1 VKILEIILPALLVL
15 LTAYLLLDKLLRN
28 EEKKRNFEIFKNNVS
43 IITPIRLRAYERLI
57 ILLERTAPN
66 KLILNVLKP
75 NMTNFDLQT
84 ELLNTIRQEFAH
96 NLSQQI
102 YVSNELWNYI
112 QATEESLLRLINMCA
127 SQCNPADSANVLAE
141 KIIEVYNASEHT
153 PTEQAIEK
161 LKVEV
166 RSYFQ

>member
-1 VKILEIILPALLVL
+1 MKILEIILPALLVL
-15 LTAYLLLDKLLRN
+15 LTAYLLLDKLFRN

-127 SQCNPADSANVLAE
+127 SQCNPTDSANVLAE
-141 KIIEVYNASEHT
+141 KIIEIYNASEHT

>member
-1 VKILEIILPALLVL
+1 MKILEIILPALLVL

-75 NMTNFDLQT
+75 NMTSFDLQT

-96 NLSQQI
+96 N
-102 YVSNELWNYI
+102 
-112 QATEESLLRLINMCA
+112 
-127 SQCNPADSANVLAE
+127 
-141 KIIEVYNASEHT
+141 
-153 PTEQAIEK
+153 
-161 LKVEV
+161 
-166 RSYFQ
+166 